1 MLQRKFLQHLFASGS
16 KRQQHFAPVEGAP
29 MAPDEACIG
38 EAIHQFH
45 RAMMLDLQA
54 LSNFGNSRT
63 PAGWQSFQRQHE
75 LVLPGFQSNPACIL
89 LTKMQKAANL
99 MP

>member
-1 MLQRKFLQHLFASGS
+1 
-16 KRQQHFAPVEGAP
+16 
-29 MAPDEACIG
+29 MAPDEARIG

-45 RAMMLDLQA
+45 SAMMLDLQA

-63 PAGWQSFQRQHE
+63 PARWQSFQRQHE
-75 LVLPGFQSNPACIL
+75 LVLPRFQSNAARIL
-89 LTKMQKAANL
+89 LTKMQEAANL